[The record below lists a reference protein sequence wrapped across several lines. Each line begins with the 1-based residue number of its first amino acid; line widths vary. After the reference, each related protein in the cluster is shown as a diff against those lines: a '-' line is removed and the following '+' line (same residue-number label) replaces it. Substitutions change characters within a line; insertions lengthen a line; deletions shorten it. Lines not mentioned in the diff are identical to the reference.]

1 MKTSHYFMMALMAIS
16 LAAQNL
22 SADPAIGK
30 WALIVGGI
38 ATSLLTVIGHVS
50 PSAVNPAPAPAVVT
64 APVTN
69 PAPAP
74 AVVTAPVTT
83 P

>member
-50 PSAVNPAPAPAVVT
+50 PSAINPPAPAPAVVT
-64 APVTN
+64 APVT
-69 PAPAP
+69 AP
-74 AVVTAPVTT
+74 
-83 P
+83 

>member
-1 MKTSHYFMMALMAIS
+1 MKTSHYVMMALMAIS

-22 SADPAIGK
+22 SSDPTVGK

-50 PSAVNPAPAPAVVT
+50 PSAINPP
-64 APVTN
+64 TN
-69 PAPAP
+69 PLN
-74 AVVTAPVTT
+74 AVITASVTT